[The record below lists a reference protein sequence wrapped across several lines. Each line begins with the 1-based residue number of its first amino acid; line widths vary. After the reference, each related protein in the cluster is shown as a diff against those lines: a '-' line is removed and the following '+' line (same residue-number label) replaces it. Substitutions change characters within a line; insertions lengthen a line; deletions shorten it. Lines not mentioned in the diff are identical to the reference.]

1 MVRKC
6 KTNFASSRSKPDIDS
21 FSTSGDIWAR
31 RWLRWHDLVS
41 PCEKV
46 YEKIFFFPNDSKW
59 SNSQKKTCFQKFEN
73 FLPLWPDPG
82 STLRKFSTKN
92 FRPIFFSPNHSKWF
106 NSWKKNLFPEIR
118 KFFALM
124 TWPWSTL
131 KNIDFT
137 SGFLLS
143 YFLILPSFHLH
154 ICQLYEKHSSN
165 HLFPLSLV
173 CSYWT

>member
-6 KTNFASSRSKPDIDS
+6 KTNFASSRRKPDIDS

-46 YEKIFFFPNDSKW
+46 YEKNFFFPNDSKW

-82 STLRKFSTKN
+82 STLRKFSEDLFKKN
-92 FRPIFFSPNHSKWF
+92 FLHFIENSVLDQLDIAYSEGFWPFKFILIISAPIDKPFILFY
-106 NSWKKNLFPEIR
+106 KKL
-118 KFFALM
+118 
-124 TWPWSTL
+124 
-131 KNIDFT
+131 
-137 SGFLLS
+137 
-143 YFLILPSFHLH
+143 
-154 ICQLYEKHSSN
+154 
-165 HLFPLSLV
+165 
-173 CSYWT
+173 